1 MLGSFRP
8 ISASTTQADGGG
20 DGVLTVERGGMAVIR
35 GCQHVPYSR
44 PPADIYYL
52 HNGTRLSDT
61 RQYLSRSNKNL
72 KTLKKG
78 ENVTSIKK
86 RL

>member
-1 MLGSFRP
+1 VLGSFRP

-20 DGVLTVERGGMAVIR
+20 GGGGVLTVERGGMAVIR

-61 RQYLSRSNKNL
+61 RQYLSRNRA
-72 KTLKKG
+72 
-78 ENVTSIKK
+78 VTKA
-86 RL
+86 